1 MNLIIVKVV
10 IKLYWLNSDRHL
22 LVTIFFFFTTNGC
35 LVKVLGGLFSLLV
48 VVFSPHIQKRGAS
61 PDLGKK
67 TCD

>member
-10 IKLYWLNSDRHL
+10 IKLHCLNSDRHL
-22 LVTIFFFFTTNGC
+22 LVTIFFTTNGC
-35 LVKVLGGLFSLLV
+35 LVNVLGGLFSLLV
-48 VVFSPHIQKRGAS
+48 VVFPPHIQKRRAS